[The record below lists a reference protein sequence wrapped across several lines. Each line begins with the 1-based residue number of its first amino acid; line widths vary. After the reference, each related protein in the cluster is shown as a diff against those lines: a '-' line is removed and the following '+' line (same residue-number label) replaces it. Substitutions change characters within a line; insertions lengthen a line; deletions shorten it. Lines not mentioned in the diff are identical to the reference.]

1 MNRTTRIALAAALVG
16 TLGFAGFTRNVSAK
30 QTESQLPGV
39 SQYQTSDG
47 DGEANDATEAPENNQ
62 LGQTVA
68 VNNNSKTIKI
78 AQASDGD
85 GETNDDAEEKQEA
98 AKYQSL
104 AKITP
109 EQAAS
114 AAEAEIGGKATKVEL
129 ENEDGNLVYDVEIGK
144 KEVIVD
150 AGNGKV
156 LYTED
161 ENQEDDEA
169 TEANR
174 PRSSIQVPDTDNENE
189 KQ

>member
-1 MNRTTRIALAAALVG
+1 MSATKIVALAAVLAG
-16 TLGFAGFTRNVSAK
+16 TLGFAGLARNVSAK
-30 QTESQLPGV
+30 QTESQL
-39 SQYQTSDG
+39 
-47 DGEANDATEAPENNQ
+47 
-62 LGQTVA
+62 A
-68 VNNNSKTIKI
+68 VNNRESTEI
-78 AQASDGD
+78 AQAIYGD
-85 GETNDDAEEKQEA
+85 GETDDDAEEKQEA

-109 EQAAS
+109 EQAIAV
-114 AAEAEIGGKATKVEL
+114 AEAAIGRKAKEVEL
-129 ENEDGNLVYDVEIGK
+129 ENENGNLVYEVEIGK

-174 PRSSIQVPDTDNENE
+174 PKSSIQVPDTDNE
-189 KQ
+189 K